1 LGNTV
6 LDSDLKVAHVVMV
19 DDDKEDLFLTKASF
33 QQAKFPFKFTG
44 LEGANALFNYIDDN
58 GIEDIDILLLDL
70 NMPITG
76 GLEALKKLREVPE
89 IEKIKI
95 FMFSTSSSHV
105 DRNECVDAGAD
116 GYLFK
121 PSGSE
126 EVKRFVNTISLA
138 SNFWV
143 SN

>member
-1 LGNTV
+1 MGNTV
-6 LDSDLKVAHVVMV
+6 LDTDLKVAHVVMV

-44 LEGANALFNYIDDN
+44 LEGEDALFSYIEDN
-58 GIEDIDILLLDL
+58 GIEDIDILLDL
-70 NMPITG
+70 NMPVTS
-76 GLEALKKLREVPE
+76 GLEALKKLREIPDV
-89 IEKIKI
+89 EKTKI

-121 PSGSE
+121 PSGSD